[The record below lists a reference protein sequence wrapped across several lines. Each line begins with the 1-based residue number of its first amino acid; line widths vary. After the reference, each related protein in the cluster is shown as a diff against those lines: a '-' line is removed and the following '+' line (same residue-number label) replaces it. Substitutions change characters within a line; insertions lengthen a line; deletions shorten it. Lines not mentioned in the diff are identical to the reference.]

1 MLFNSWY
8 IRINI
13 VEVYTSEKI
22 LINKKNLFME
32 TEKQNIVILFRIH

>member
-1 MLFNSWY
+1 MLFNSLY